1 MKQVRAKATGF
12 YNGAR
17 VYAGQLFS
25 VPDEFNGSWFEAE
38 GEAAAPKRRRR
49 RRAEAEAAPEPETA
63 VAEETASEE

>member
-25 VPDEFNGSWFEAE
+25 VPDEFVGSWFEAE
-38 GEAAAPKRRRR
+38 GEQAAPKRRRR
-49 RRAEAEAAPEPETA
+49 RRAETEAAPAPEAT
-63 VAEETASEE
+63 VAEEPAADE